1 MERLL
6 NGLAKTYRR
15 TKIKF
20 ERNEKLKIENPTKTF
35 VAILTALVILLSVMM
50 IPTMAFISG
59 LSPAGAAYVVLE
71 GTAGSDSYSNMQYSY
86 MVNQW
91 ATANGLYA
99 AQLPTA
105 ATYSAGKSLRVGLTE
120 YGEMATPASAGI
132 AYGANNAQ
140 WNLTES
146 WASSNPA
153 IPPQLEIQGWTFF
166 LNYTR
171 QGVMRAVEAW
181 AMYSNTSVTEGAR
194 AAYSWYGNYN
204 PADTGSGLTAG
215 TLNPTG
221 VEVLYDSARLA
232 IVQTGTVIHDSFYN
246 EDVAEVFVTIDFYKD
261 MKYAIVNYD
270 VKILIAP
277 KILDQ
282 INDFTF
288 SNRYELD
295 IAANINPSN
304 QAYIHY
310 YHNAN
315 TTVYQY
321 PLTGATSYDVIQA
334 YDVGH
339 NNIFFA
345 GYWPNTTEYT
355 VYGQLLPNP
364 TGNSVDNLPVG
375 TAIADLPGPPISP
388 KEPSTPWVITQWN
401 YNSTTYPNLDTWL
414 AKSPNREMRFTAV
427 VGMTDFNS
435 DPHSAMDANDTTYGK
450 NQLDAEVL
458 YTLNSVF
465 NPTDLNSLKTSTN
478 PFMYTALGQ
487 TSATTDSAGAS
498 VLGNTIYGA
507 NETALPL
514 FDKNDTLGSIPFGL
528 DSFGSNYFQTFSNSG
543 LGIGSDTTTY
553 MRTGLM
559 GFLPGANEEIES
571 GTTFPPQ
578 PIAGGWDIDN
588 DTWSPSINPITQTWA
603 TPFTTSSSS
612 ALLGWAVN
620 YNPNGILSL
629 GGDKANQLTRYFNDF
644 GVAIDRE
651 GTSGSYYALAKG
663 GTVTGTAPT
672 SNPSLTTVDFFPMST
687 WDVAAATF
695 GYTANYAVISLVHDV
710 NGTRG
715 LSIYGWN
722 GRDTYWAAA
731 WASQYLFDAGG
742 NTTQVSSAGLPAGT
756 VAIILQMTYGG
767 PNGEPS
773 AFTIVKAL
781 GTITEFG
788 TNGFFT
794 SSGAFDGTSPAWAGL
809 VKPLTLTTPVGNV
822 WWYQKLPTTS
832 TASVEFN

>member
-1 MERLL
+1 
-6 NGLAKTYRR
+6 
-15 TKIKF
+15 
-20 ERNEKLKIENPTKTF
+20 LKIENPTKTI
-35 VAILTALVILLSVMM
+35 VAILTALVILCSVMM
-50 IPTMAFISG
+50 IPTMAFRSG
-59 LSPAGAAYVVLE
+59 LSTGGADYVVLE
-71 GTAGSDSYSNMQYSY
+71 GTAGSDSYSSMQYSY

-91 ATANGLYA
+91 AAVNVNAYPS
-99 AQLPTA
+99 QLPSSA
-105 ATYSAGKSLRVGLTE
+105 YFSATKSLRVGLTE
-120 YGEMATPASAGI
+120 YGEMATPANAGI
-132 AYGANNAQ
+132 AYGANNHD

-153 IPPQLEIQGWTFF
+153 IPPQLWIQGWTFY

-181 AMYSNTSVTEGAR
+181 AMYSNTSSVAEQAR
-194 AAYSWYGNYN
+194 SVYSWDGTKN
-204 PADTGSGLTAG
+204 PADTGSGLTVG
-215 TLNPTG
+215 VLNPTG
-221 VEVLYDSARLA
+221 VEVLYDSARLVIA
-232 IVQTGTVIHDSFYN
+232 RTGTVIHDNFYG
-246 EDVAEVFVTIDFYKD
+246 EDVAEVYVTINFYKD

-270 VKILIAP
+270 VKILVEP

-282 INDFTF
+282 INDFAF

-295 IAANINPSN
+295 IAANLNPSN

-315 TTVYQY
+315 STVYQY
-321 PLTGATSYDVIQA
+321 PLTGATSYDILQA
-334 YDVGH
+334 YDIGKNDV
-339 NNIFFA
+339 FFA

-364 TGNSVDNLPVG
+364 PGGIVDNLAYS
-375 TAIADLPGPPISP
+375 TAISDLPGPPTSP
-388 KEPSTPWVITQWN
+388 KEPSTPWVITQWR
-401 YNSTTYPNLDTWL
+401 YNSTFYPNLDTWL
-414 AKSPNREMRFTAV
+414 AKSANREMRFTAV
-427 VGMTDFNS
+427 VGMTDYVS
-435 DPHSAMDANDTTYGK
+435 TDPHPAKDANDSTVGV
-450 NQLDAEVL
+450 NQLATEVL

-465 NPTDLNSLKTSTN
+465 NPTDLNTLKTSTN

-498 VLGNTIYGA
+498 LLGNTIYGA

-528 DSFGSNYFQTFSNSG
+528 DPFGGNYLQTFSNSG
-543 LGIGSDTTTY
+543 LGTGSDTTTY
-553 MRTGLM
+553 TRTGLM
-559 GFLPGANEEIES
+559 GFVPGTNEEIET
-571 GTTFPPQ
+571 GTTFPAQ
-578 PIAGGWDIDN
+578 PIAGGWDVDN
-588 DTWSPSINPITQTWA
+588 DTWSPSVNPITQTW
-603 TPFTTSSSS
+603 PYSGVFTTSSSS
-612 ALLGWAVN
+612 ALENWAVN

-651 GTSGSYYALAKG
+651 GTSGSFYALANG

-672 SNPSLTTVDFFPMST
+672 SDATMKTLDFFPVST
-687 WDVAAATF
+687 WNVATTTF
-695 GYTANYAVISLVHDV
+695 GYGANYAVISLAHDV

-715 LSIYGWN
+715 LTIYGWN

-742 NTTQVSSAGLPAGT
+742 NTTQVLSAGLPSGT
-756 VAIILQMTYGG
+756 IALILQMTYGG

-788 TNGFFT
+788 TNAFFS
-794 SSGAFDGTSPAWAGL
+794 SSGSFDGTSPAWAGL
-809 VKPLTLTTPVGNV
+809 VKPIAYPTSTV

-832 TASVEFN
+832 TAKVDFN